1 MSQNESSNKPEL
13 PTIKIASTTNGSVS
27 RPPSANPAGPP
38 PTAEVGP
45 GDPAAAPSM
54 APELV
59 DIPDPPTASELVVKS
74 SAAPPSA
81 SAKSSG
87 ATGGSGNF
95 NATGASGNASNPSA
109 STAFGASEAN
119 HVDPSTQGV
128 SGPSGTL
135 GPQASNYASTGVSR
149 SPASVGA
156 PGSPAT
162 SVSRNTGS
170 PGSMGSGA
178 SSGRSP
184 SPSQYESKKSTAHHH
199 NHHHKKSPGEKVT
212 KFRYHRRVTVH
223 TTGKVNPSG
232 ILEKVKTDINPE
244 ELLKKTGMKTDAHTH
259 WRMRMR
265 QTKRL
270 TKGGKTTAQTKVT
283 YRDSEGHV
291 KKEGGSGFD
300 QSSARSSRT
309 CQRCDKK
316 LEDCQ
321 CDNTSSQL

>member
-1 MSQNESSNKPEL
+1 MSQNGSSNKPEL
-13 PTIKIASTTNGSVS
+13 PTIKIAGTTSGSVS
-27 RPPSANPAGPP
+27 RPPSANVAGPP
-38 PTAEVGP
+38 PMPEVGP
-45 GDPAAAPSM
+45 GDPAAAPSV

-59 DIPDPPTASELVVKS
+59 DVPDPPTASELVVKS
-74 SAAPPSA
+74 SAAPPSV
-81 SAKSSG
+81 SAARSH
-87 ATGGSGNF
+87 
-95 NATGASGNASNPSA
+95 GASGNANNPSA

-119 HVDPSTQGV
+119 QADPSSQGI

-135 GPQASNYASTGVSR
+135 GTPQASGYAPSVSG
-149 SPASVGA
+149 SPASGA
-156 PGSPAT
+156 PSTAGSPAT

-178 SSGRSP
+178 SSGTGGGRSP
-184 SPSQYESKKSTAHHH
+184 SPSQYESKSSPAHSKH
-199 NHHHKKSPGEKVT
+199 HHHKKSPGDKVT

-223 TTGKVNPSG
+223 TTGKVNPNG
-232 ILEKVKTDINPE
+232 ILDKVKTDINPE

-259 WRMRMR
+259 WRMRLR

-291 KKEGGSGFD
+291 KKEGGSAD
-300 QSSARSSRT
+300 QSIARSERT
-309 CQRCDKK
+309 CNRCDKK

-321 CDNTSSQL
+321 CDNSSSQR